1 MRRIKLTVEYDG
13 SGFNGWQVQ
22 TRAIGE
28 ESGERLNGSVRT
40 IQGELERALATLCK
54 QPVRTVGAGRTDA
67 GVHARGQV
75 VSFGLPDEVT
85 IPTADF
91 PRALNGHLDGDV
103 AVLSA
108 VDVPLEFHAQRDAT
122 GKIYS
127 YSIYNQT
134 LRSPLLRRTH
144 CHVRFPLDVER
155 MRRGANYLVGTHDF
169 TSFASNLTEIQERRV
184 EDGKRELET
193 VRTIRRIEW
202 RVNPLDATI
211 LVMEIEGSG
220 FLYQMVRTIAGTLI
234 EVGRGFREPEWVG
247 EALAAKDRRVAGPT
261 ALPYGLC
268 LEKVFYEPV
277 TST

>member
-13 SGFNGWQVQ
+13 SGFKGWQVQ

-28 ESGERLNGSVRT
+28 DGGERSDGPVRT
-40 IQGELERALATLCK
+40 VQGQLETALAIICK
-54 QPVRTVGAGRTDA
+54 QPIRTVGAGRTDA

-85 IPTADF
+85 IPTSDF
-91 PRALNGHLDGDV
+91 PRALNANMDGDV
-103 AVLSA
+103 AVLSSE
-108 VDVPLEFHAQRDAT
+108 DVPLEFHAQRDAT

-127 YSIYNQT
+127 YSIYNRA

-144 CHVRFPLDVER
+144 CHVRFPLDVVRLRE
-155 MRRGANYLVGTHDF
+155 GAKHLIGTHDF
-169 TSFASNLTEIQERRV
+169 TSFASNLTETQERRI

-193 VRTIRRIEW
+193 VRTIRRIDW
-202 RVNPLDATI
+202 NVNPLDPSI

-220 FLYQMVRTIAGTLI
+220 FLYQMVRTIAGSLI
-234 EVGRGFREPEWVG
+234 DVGRGFREPAWMG
-247 EALAAKDRRVAGPT
+247 EALAAKDRRAAGPT

-268 LEKVFYEPV
+268 LEKVFYDSV
-277 TST
+277 TPS